1 LRLIATQVFAENRRL
16 EVSRISIGELHMS
29 NRTAKLV
36 SAIFA
41 SLLAG
46 APFATVSH
54 SAAAECLSG
63 PKDQAPEG
71 GHWYYR
77 IEHPSERH
85 CWYLRKEGEK
95 LSQLASPV
103 APPAAKQVLPEPA
116 PAIQRSIA
124 DAHAELPQ
132 SESATIWQPVPA
144 TTYENTPRAS
154 ADVANPQASVQGSVI
169 ASRWPGGPDAGAPVS
184 PQPVSPQALAAS
196 PAASASAN
204 PQPAAPRAVAAVPL
218 AAADSSS
225 KSQFGSIQMLLTI
238 AMGALSLA
246 AVMGSAVFGFGS
258 RRWKREGETRGHR
271 RVNWDAAGTGDLTPS
286 AYRNT
291 RMPGGHIPRDPRA
304 ADDPDRRIAEMLARL
319 SRNAAA

>member
-1 LRLIATQVFAENRRL
+1 
-16 EVSRISIGELHMS
+16 MS
-29 NRTAKLV
+29 NRTAKFM

-41 SLLAG
+41 GLLAG

-63 PKDQAPEG
+63 PKDAAPEG
-71 GHWYYR
+71 SHWYYR

-95 LSQLASPV
+95 LSEIASPV

-116 PAIQRSIA
+116 PAMQRSIA

-132 SESATIWQPVPA
+132 SESATIWQPAPA
-144 TTYENTPRAS
+144 TTYQNTPRAS
-154 ADVANPQASVQGSVI
+154 ADVANPQASVI
-169 ASRWPGGPDAGAPVS
+169 ASRWPGQQAAGSPVS
-184 PQPVSPQALAAS
+184 PQPPAAS
-196 PAASASAN
+196 PAASAPAN
-204 PQPAAPRAVAAVPL
+204 PQPAALRTVAAVPL

-246 AVMGSAVFGFGS
+246 AVMGSAIFGFGS
-258 RRWKREGETRGHR
+258 RRWKSEPETRGHR
-271 RVNWDAAGTGDLTPS
+271 RVNWDATGTGDVTPS

-291 RMPGGHIPRDPRA
+291 RMPGGRIPRDPRA

-319 SRNAAA
+319 SGNAAA